1 MKKEFKKAV
10 DTEKISG
17 LTQPKSFMNND
28 EKNNKTWSDYSEI
41 IKTEQDEYNQVLY
54 TVAVEPAMKE
64 AIQIAGKKLGRT
76 KDTSILS
83 LVIDILN
90 YLAYNCYPNTKKLP

>member
-10 DTEKISG
+10 DTEKLSG

-76 KDTSILS
+76 KGGAKSIVRNAL
-83 LVIDILN
+83 LN
-90 YLAYNCYPNTKKLP
+90 YFEEHPELFD

>member
-41 IKTEQDEYNQVLY
+41 IKTEQDEYNQVH
-54 TVAVEPAMKE
+54 
-64 AIQIAGKKLGRT
+64 I
-76 KDTSILS
+76 
-83 LVIDILN
+83 
-90 YLAYNCYPNTKKLP
+90 